1 MDLDV
6 LVREFPYAFK
16 STGIPVWESSVNI
29 GKKIKAVRIAE
40 GLSQPQMAQLI
51 DIPLGSLR
59 DWEQERGVP
68 RSDYLMKITKHERFE
83 KYAFWLTTDKTL
95 PESGQIAPD
104 FSILLECG
112 VIDASDDVQKLA

>member
-1 MDLDV
+1 M
-6 LVREFPYAFK
+6 
-16 STGIPVWESSVNI
+16 NI

-51 DIPLGSLR
+51 DIPVGSLR
-59 DWEQERGVP
+59 NYEQDRKELKTEN
-68 RSDYLMKITKHERFE
+68 LMKITKHERFE

>member
-1 MDLDV
+1 MDL
-6 LVREFPYAFK
+6 
-16 STGIPVWESSVNI
+16 
-29 GKKIKAVRIAE
+29 GKKIKAIRIAE
-40 GLSQPQMAQLI
+40 GLSQSEMAQLV
-51 DIPLGSLR
+51 DISIGTLR
-59 DWEQERGVP
+59 GWEQERREIKGET
-68 RSDYLMKITKHERFE
+68 LMKITKHHQLE